1 MCHDS
6 EGKAYRLPQQQ
17 GTSKGMTN
25 YRNGPQRRQIWAQTG
40 RQELQKRRSELREPQ
55 GSQTEATE
63 TVMKCKG
70 SGVSCQKLH

>member
-25 YRNGPQRRQIWAQTG
+25 YRNGG
-40 RQELQKRRSELREPQ
+40 RFGHNGPPGTAKE
-55 GSQTEATE
+55 TE
-63 TVMKCKG
+63 
-70 SGVSCQKLH
+70 